1 MIHLLILEPHPD
13 SSTESPTFCDDRLI
27 ISVIP
32 QGPVLPIDLYNLR
45 IRKFSYP
52 PFEETAPESLK
63 EAVAVRNPFCT
74 HSYHPLFNRGV
85 VIADATGLPWAVGA
99 LQSQLSE
106 FAPWIAYHQGNQA
119 FVVCPRSPEYS
130 LGKSFSS
137 RLFCLKCLEEGL
149 LRELRSDA
157 KHPFCKQHQEY
168 SPHRWSKLPP
178 T

>member
-1 MIHLLILEPHPD
+1 MLHILILEPHPD
-13 SSTESPTFCDDRLI
+13 PSTEGPTFSNDRLI

-32 QGPVLPIDLYNLR
+32 QGPVLPVDLYNLR

-52 PFEETAPESLK
+52 PLKETSPESSK
-63 EAVAVRNPFCT
+63 EAVAVR
-74 HSYHPLFNRGV
+74 PLFDPGV
-85 VIADATGLPWAVGA
+85 VIADATGLPWVVGA

-119 FVVCPRSPEYS
+119 FVVCSRSPEYS
-130 LGKSFSS
+130 LGKSFPSQ
-137 RLFCLKCLEEGL
+137 LFCLKCLEEGL
-149 LRELRSDA
+149 LRGLRSDA

-168 SPHRWSKLPP
+168 SPHRWNKATP